1 MANRSV
7 DALQNLPEIDFL
19 SDLNITQETIA
30 QEMIEDYQSK
40 YEELTGQEITLYPA
54 NTERL
59 KMQIVA
65 GEFYQMYEYMSY
77 LFGQNFIQYMDREV
91 LENWGATLGYAE
103 TNIRAATCKLQFK
116 INDVLD
122 FDVEVPAG
130 TRATSGDDV
139 YFATD
144 ESCILKAGES
154 IVEVSAT
161 CTEEGTIGNDYV
173 AGQINVLA
181 DPVLNISG
189 VENCTTSQGG
199 QDEYDDDT
207 LRENIFLFPS
217 TYSTAGPNAA
227 YEYFVKSYS
236 TDIISVNIVQNNTTA
251 EVDIYIMLA
260 DGKVPDEQYCTE
272 VVDYIVGLENTPA
285 DDKIY
290 VKPPEVMKYK
300 ITGKYYISRS
310 NRENETLIKESVLEA
325 AEFFVS
331 ECHNNIGNDII
342 PDKLIELTRIA
353 GAKRLELTAP
363 VFTQIAD
370 TQIAICEGIE
380 LTYAG
385 LEDD

>member
-40 YEELTGQEITLYPA
+40 YEELTGKEITLYPA
-54 NTERL
+54 NSERL

-65 GEFYQMYEYMSY
+65 GEIYQIYEYISY
-77 LFGQNFIQYMDREV
+77 LFSQNFIQYMDREV
-91 LENWGATLGYAE
+91 LENWGATLGYSG

-116 INDVLD
+116 VNDMLD

-130 TRATSGDDV
+130 TRVTAGDDV

-144 ESCILKAGES
+144 ENCTLKAGES
-154 IVEVSAT
+154 FVEVSAT
-161 CTEEGTIGNDYV
+161 CTEEGTAGNNYI

-181 DPVLNISG
+181 DPVLNISS
-189 VENCTTSQGG
+189 VENSTTSQGG
-199 QDEYDDDT
+199 QDEYDDET

-260 DGKVPDEQYCTE
+260 DGKVPDEQYCKA
-272 VVDYIVGLENTPA
+272 VVDYITGLESTPA

-290 VKPPEVMKYK
+290 VMSPEIVRYK
-300 ITGKYYISRS
+300 IAGKYYISKS

-325 AEFFVS
+325 AEYFVS
-331 ECHNNIGNDII
+331 ECYSNIGNDII

-353 GAKRLELTAP
+353 GAKRLELIAP

>member
-1 MANRSV
+1 MANNV

-30 QEMIEDYQSK
+30 QEMIEDYQNK
-40 YEELTGQEITLYPA
+40 YEELTGKEITLYPA

-65 GEFYQMYEYMSY
+65 GEMYQIYEYISY
-77 LFGQNFIQYMDREV
+77 LFSQNFIQYMDREV
-91 LENWGATLGYAE
+91 LENWGATLGYMQ
-103 TNIRAATCKLQFK
+103 TNIKAATCILQFK
-116 INDVLD
+116 VNDVLD
-122 FDVEVPAG
+122 FDVEIPAG
-130 TRATSGDDV
+130 TRTTAGDDV

-144 ESCILKAGES
+144 ESCMLKAGENF
-154 IVEVSAT
+154 VEVSAT

-181 DPVLNISG
+181 DPVLNISN

-199 QDEYDDDT
+199 QDEYDDEA

-236 TDIISVNIVQNNTTA
+236 TEIISVNIVQNNVTA

-260 DGKVPDEQYCTE
+260 DGKVPDEQYCKA
-272 VVDYIVGLENTPA
+272 VVDYLVGLECTPA

-290 VKPPEVMKYK
+290 VKAPEVVRYR
-300 ITGKYYISRS
+300 ITGKYYIAKS
-310 NRENETLIKESVLEA
+310 NRENEALIKESVLEA
-325 AEFFVS
+325 ANYFVS
-331 ECHNNIGNDII
+331 ECHENIGNDII

-353 GAKRLELTAP
+353 GAKRLELTSP
-363 VFTQIAD
+363 DFIQVSE
-370 TQIAICEGIE
+370 TQIAICDGIE
-380 LTYAG
+380 LSYGG

>member
-1 MANRSV
+1 MANHSV

-30 QEMIEDYQSK
+30 QEMIEDYQNK
-40 YEELTGQEITLYPA
+40 YEELTGKEITLYPA

-65 GEFYQMYEYMSY
+65 GEMYQIYEYISY
-77 LFGQNFIQYMDREV
+77 LFSQNFIQYMDREV

-103 TNIRAATCKLQFK
+103 TNIRAATCTLKFK
-116 INDVLD
+116 VNDVLD
-122 FDVEVPAG
+122 FDVEIPAG
-130 TRATSGDDV
+130 TRATAGDDV

-144 ESCILKAGES
+144 ESCMLKAGES
-154 IVEVSAT
+154 FVEVSAT
-161 CTEEGTIGNDYV
+161 CTEEGSIGNDYV

-181 DPVLNISG
+181 DPVLNISN

-199 QDEYDDDT
+199 QDEYDDET

-227 YEYFVKSYS
+227 YEYFVKNYS

-260 DGKVPDEQYCTE
+260 DGKVPDEQYCKG
-272 VVDYIVGLENTPA
+272 VVDYIVGLESTPA

-290 VKPPEVMKYK
+290 VKAPEVVRYK
-300 ITGKYYISRS
+300 LTGKYYIAKS

-325 AEFFVS
+325 AGYFVS
-331 ECHNNIGNDII
+331 ECYSNIGNDII

>member
-1 MANRSV
+1 MANNV

-30 QEMIEDYQSK
+30 QEMIEDYQNK
-40 YEELTGQEITLYPA
+40 YEELTGKEITLYPA

-65 GEFYQMYEYMSY
+65 GEMYQIYEYISY
-77 LFGQNFIQYMDREV
+77 LFSQNFIQYMDREV
-91 LENWGATLGYAE
+91 LENWGATLGYMQ
-103 TNIRAATCKLQFK
+103 TNIKAATCILQFK
-116 INDVLD
+116 VNDVLD
-122 FDVEVPAG
+122 FDVEIPAG
-130 TRATSGDDV
+130 TRATAGDDV

-144 ESCILKAGES
+144 ESCMLKAGENF
-154 IVEVSAT
+154 VEVSAT

-181 DPVLNISG
+181 DPVLNISN

-199 QDEYDDDT
+199 QDEYDDEA
-207 LRENIFLFPS
+207 LRENIFLFPA

-236 TDIISVNIVQNNTTA
+236 TEIISVNIVQNNVTA

-260 DGKVPDEQYCTE
+260 DGKVPDEQYCKA
-272 VVDYIVGLENTPA
+272 VVDYLVGLECTPA

-290 VKPPEVMKYK
+290 VKAPEVVRYR
-300 ITGKYYISRS
+300 ITGKYYIAKSS
-310 NRENETLIKESVLEA
+310 RENEALIKESVLEA
-325 AEFFVS
+325 ANYFVS
-331 ECHNNIGNDII
+331 ECHENIGNDII

-353 GAKRLELTAP
+353 GAKRLELTSP
-363 VFTQIAD
+363 DFIQVSE
-370 TQIAICEGIE
+370 TQIAICDGIE
-380 LTYAG
+380 LSYGG

>member
-1 MANRSV
+1 MANNV
-7 DALQNLPEIDFL
+7 DALQNLSEIDFL

-30 QEMIEDYQSK
+30 QEMIEDYQNK
-40 YEELTGQEITLYPA
+40 YEELTGKEITLYPA

-65 GEFYQMYEYMSY
+65 GEMYQIYEYISY
-77 LFGQNFIQYMDREV
+77 LFSQNFIQYMDREV
-91 LENWGATLGYAE
+91 LENWGATLGYMQ
-103 TNIRAATCKLQFK
+103 TNIKAATCILQFK
-116 INDVLD
+116 VNDVLD
-122 FDVEVPAG
+122 FDVEIPAG
-130 TRATSGDDV
+130 TRATAGDDV

-144 ESCILKAGES
+144 ESCMLKAGENF
-154 IVEVSAT
+154 VEVSAT

-181 DPVLNISG
+181 DPVLNISN

-199 QDEYDDDT
+199 QDEYDDEA

-236 TDIISVNIVQNNTTA
+236 TEIISVNIVQNNVTA

-260 DGKVPDEQYCTE
+260 DGKVPDEQYCKA
-272 VVDYIVGLENTPA
+272 VVDYLVGLECTPA

-290 VKPPEVMKYK
+290 VKAPEVVRYR
-300 ITGKYYISRS
+300 ITGKYYIAKS
-310 NRENETLIKESVLEA
+310 NRENEALIKESVLEA
-325 AEFFVS
+325 ANYFVS
-331 ECHNNIGNDII
+331 ECHENIGNDII

-353 GAKRLELTAP
+353 GAKRLELTSP
-363 VFTQIAD
+363 DFIQVSE
-370 TQIAICEGIE
+370 TQIAICDGIE
-380 LTYAG
+380 LSYGG

>member
-1 MANRSV
+1 MANNV

-19 SDLNITQETIA
+19 SDLNISQETIA
-30 QEMIEDYQSK
+30 QEMIEDYQNK
-40 YEELTGQEITLYPA
+40 YEELTGKEITLYPA
-54 NTERL
+54 NSERL

-65 GEFYQMYEYMSY
+65 GELYQTYEFISY
-77 LFGQNFIQYMDREV
+77 LFSQNFIQYMERNV
-91 LENWGATLGYAE
+91 LENWGATLGYAQ
-103 TNIRAATCKLQFK
+103 TNIKAATCILQFK
-116 INDVLD
+116 VNDVLD
-122 FDVEVPAG
+122 FDVEIPAG
-130 TRATSGDDV
+130 IRATAGDDV
-139 YFATD
+139 YFATN
-144 ESCILKAGES
+144 ESCVLKAGES
-154 IVEVSAT
+154 SVEVSAT

-173 AGQINVLA
+173 VSQINVLA

-199 QDEYDDDT
+199 QDEYDDET

-217 TYSTAGPNAA
+217 TYSTAGPNTA

-236 TDIISVNIVQNNTTA
+236 TEIISVNIVQNNVTA

-260 DGKVPDEQYCTE
+260 DGKVPDEQYCKA
-272 VVDYIVGLENTPA
+272 VVDYLVGLECTPA

-290 VKPPEVMKYK
+290 VKAPEVVRYR
-300 ITGKYYISRS
+300 ITGKYYIAKS

-325 AEFFVS
+325 ASYFVS
-331 ECHNNIGNDII
+331 ECYSNIGNDII

-363 VFTQIAD
+363 NFTQIAD
-370 TQIAICEGIE
+370 TQIAICDGIE
-380 LTYAG
+380 LSYGG

>member
-1 MANRSV
+1 MANNV

-30 QEMIEDYQSK
+30 QEMIEDYQNK
-40 YEELTGQEITLYPA
+40 YEELTGKEITLYPA

-65 GEFYQMYEYMSY
+65 GEMYQIYEYISY
-77 LFGQNFIQYMDREV
+77 LFSQNFIQYMDREV
-91 LENWGATLGYAE
+91 LENWGATLGYMQ
-103 TNIRAATCKLQFK
+103 TNIKAATCILQFK
-116 INDVLD
+116 VNDVLD
-122 FDVEVPAG
+122 FDVEIPAG
-130 TRATSGDDV
+130 TRATAGDDV

-144 ESCILKAGES
+144 ESCMLKAGENF
-154 IVEVSAT
+154 VEVSAT

-181 DPVLNISG
+181 DPVLNISN

-199 QDEYDDDT
+199 QDEYDDEA
-207 LRENIFLFPS
+207 LRENIFLFPA

-236 TDIISVNIVQNNTTA
+236 TEIISVNIVQNNVTA

-260 DGKVPDEQYCTE
+260 DGKVPDEQYCKA
-272 VVDYIVGLENTPA
+272 VVDYLVGLECTPA

-290 VKPPEVMKYK
+290 VKAPEVVRYR
-300 ITGKYYISRS
+300 ITGKYYIAKSS
-310 NRENETLIKESVLEA
+310 RENEALIKESVLEA
-325 AEFFVS
+325 ANYFVS
-331 ECHNNIGNDII
+331 ECHENIGNDII

-353 GAKRLELTAP
+353 GAKRLELTSP
-363 VFTQIAD
+363 DFMQVSE
-370 TQIAICEGIE
+370 TQIAICDGIE
-380 LTYAG
+380 LSYGG

>member
-1 MANRSV
+1 MANNV

-30 QEMIEDYQSK
+30 QEMIEDYQNK
-40 YEELTGQEITLYPA
+40 YEELTGKEITLYPA

-65 GEFYQMYEYMSY
+65 GEMYQIYEYISY
-77 LFGQNFIQYMDREV
+77 LFSQNFIQYMDREV
-91 LENWGATLGYAE
+91 LENWGATLGYMQ
-103 TNIRAATCKLQFK
+103 TNIKAATCILQFK
-116 INDVLD
+116 VNDVLD
-122 FDVEVPAG
+122 FDVEIPAG
-130 TRATSGDDV
+130 TRATAGDDV

-144 ESCILKAGES
+144 ESCMLKAGENF
-154 IVEVSAT
+154 VEVSAT

-181 DPVLNISG
+181 DPVLNISN

-199 QDEYDDDT
+199 QDEYDDET

-227 YEYFVKSYS
+227 YEYFVKRYS
-236 TDIISVNIVQNNTTA
+236 TEIISVNIVQNNVTA

-260 DGKVPDEQYCTE
+260 DGKVPDEQYCKA
-272 VVDYIVGLENTPA
+272 VVDYLVGLECTPA

-290 VKPPEVMKYK
+290 VKAPEVVRYK
-300 ITGKYYISRS
+300 ITGKYYIAKS

-325 AEFFVS
+325 ASYFVS
-331 ECHNNIGNDII
+331 ECYSNIGNDII

-363 VFTQIAD
+363 NFTQIAD
-370 TQIAICEGIE
+370 TQIAICDGIE
-380 LTYAG
+380 LSYSG

>member
-1 MANRSV
+1 MANNV

-19 SDLNITQETIA
+19 GDLNITQETIA
-30 QEMIEDYQSK
+30 QEMIEDYQNK
-40 YEELTGQEITLYPA
+40 YEELTGKEITLYPA

-65 GEFYQMYEYMSY
+65 GEIYQIYEYISY
-77 LFGQNFIQYMDREV
+77 LFSQNFIQYMDREV
-91 LENWGATLGYAE
+91 LENWGATLGYMQ
-103 TNIRAATCKLQFK
+103 TNIKAATCILQFK
-116 INDVLD
+116 VNDVLD
-122 FDVEVPAG
+122 FDVEIPAG
-130 TRATSGDDV
+130 IRATAGDDV

-144 ESCILKAGES
+144 ESCMLKAGENF
-154 IVEVSAT
+154 VEVSAT

-199 QDEYDDDT
+199 QDEYDDEA

-236 TDIISVNIVQNNTTA
+236 TEIISVNIVQNNVTA

-260 DGKVPDEQYCTE
+260 DGKVPDEQYCKA
-272 VVDYIVGLENTPA
+272 VVDYLVGLECTPA

-290 VKPPEVMKYK
+290 VKAPEVVRYK
-300 ITGKYYISRS
+300 ITGKYYIAKS

-325 AEFFVS
+325 ASYFVS
-331 ECHNNIGNDII
+331 ECYSNIGNDII

-363 VFTQIAD
+363 NFTQIAD
-370 TQIAICEGIE
+370 TQIAICDGIE
-380 LTYAG
+380 LSYGG